1 MANWKVDIGGGSQAF
16 GQSLLA
22 SAQKRSKKRRK
33 KAKIAGY
40 AALALG
46 IGDMVMQRR
55 ANSRL
60 EHLKRTNTVAEAAA
74 LANFKQASSFYD
86 LQVKDMITKGIN
98 VNDVR
103 EGGDVHNYLRHL
115 EMERI
120 NRAEGITSTMQNA
133 DPSIMEQ
140 IRSQATI
147 QSADNLREYQKKYA
161 KYGQYI
167 DDGVLVSEEKI
178 KAPYEKILIDATNR
192 LTSPDNTS
200 IIRAGLNKIGITKS
214 NEDLYTDIKLGGDT
228 FKVSYE
234 TAEAFRDRVQMS
246 TDQSKALDDLI
257 AQSTEQYGPVKALE
271 LKRAIVIDEPDNARE
286 VKIYASSF
294 KAVEN
299 QVMDTSGID
308 AKYIKD
314 GKIDWNQVQADGID
328 IKLNSGFLAEVST
341 EAYNGVSDGDKAL
354 SKAELE
360 MVFENL
366 TSVEVNNFRTSVFN
380 SLKLLEREAFNIAA
394 TPNDP
399 NPIIDITPEMMA
411 QAINET
417 IRENFIFTKEEGDQ
431 RVFDTAWRDKNNLYV
446 SKFNVISDTE
456 KALMRKSKEEQQQ
469 FIQQKLEGLEEKERT
484 MAEALM
490 AMDPVAITN
499 DFKKN
504 MEEGQSLSELNRMRD
519 LIKEYRPELE
529 DEVDN
534 IMADYAPPP
543 PPQIEEIEVT
553 ATRRQMDE
561 ILETPTTPTTP
572 EIEEIEVTAEK
583 RPEIEP
589 EVVATPKKKRKTET
603 KAEGKA
609 RRAREKAERK
619 AKEKE
624 IIGNV
629 GSLLERVVPAVLS
642 SIDQTRIEKLE
653 KAIAKEQYGPVG
665 SLIKKHT
672 GTAYRKLSMEERK
685 LAAED
690 IIKAIL
696 KGE

>member
-1 MANWKVDIGGGSQAF
+1 MANWKVDIGEGSQAY

-40 AALALG
+40 AAMALG

-60 EHLKRTNTVAEAAA
+60 EHLKNSNTLAEAAA
-74 LANFKQASSFYD
+74 LADLKQASSFYD
-86 LQVKDMITKGIN
+86 LQVKDMIKAGIN

-103 EGGDVHNYLRHL
+103 EGGDVHSYLSDL
-115 EMERI
+115 ELARI
-120 NRAEGITSTMQNA
+120 KRKKGVTSTMQNA
-133 DPSIMEQ
+133 DPAIMEQ
-140 IRSQATI
+140 IENQAFL
-147 QSADNLREYQKKYA
+147 QGGDNLREYQKKYA

-178 KAPYEKILIDATNR
+178 KAPYEKILVDATNR

-214 NEDLYTDIKLGGDT
+214 NEDLYTDIELGGDT
-228 FKVSYE
+228 FKVSYQ
-234 TAEAFRDRVQMS
+234 TAEDFRNRVQMS

-257 AQSTEQYGPVKALE
+257 TESTQQYGPVEAFE
-271 LKRAIVIDEPDNARE
+271 IKRAIVIDEPDNARE
-286 VKIYASSF
+286 LKIYATSA
-294 KAVEN
+294 KAVDS
-299 QVMDTSGID
+299 QVMSTEGIK
-308 AKYIKD
+308 AEFITD
-314 GKIDWNQVQADGID
+314 GKVDWTKVIADGGEIQ
-328 IKLNSGFLAEVST
+328 LNSGFLAELST
-341 EAYNGVSDGDKAL
+341 DTYNGVSDNDKTL

-366 TSVEVNNFRTSVFN
+366 TQEEKNNFRTSVFN

-399 NPIIDITPEMMA
+399 NPIIDITPEMMS
-411 QAINET
+411 QAVNET
-417 IRENFIFTKEEGDQ
+417 IKENFIFTEEKGDQ
-431 RVFDTAWRDKNNLYV
+431 RELDTAFLSKNNLYV
-446 SKFNVISDTE
+446 SKFEVISDTK
-456 KALMRKSKEEQQQ
+456 KAMMRKSKEEQQQ
-469 FIQQKLEGLEEKERT
+469 IIIQKLEGLEEKERT
-484 MAEALM
+484 MAESLIA
-490 AMDPVAITN
+490 ADPVAITN

-519 LIKEYRPELE
+519 LIIKYRPELLDDVE
-529 DEVDN
+529 N
-534 IMADYAPPP
+534 IMADYIPPSP
-543 PPQIEEIEVT
+543 IEEIEVT

-572 EIEEIEVTAEK
+572 TTPEIEEIEVTAEK
-583 RPEIEP
+583 RPE
-589 EVVATPKKKRKTET
+589 VVATSKKKRKKET

-624 IIGNV
+624 IIGSV
-629 GSLLERVVPAVLS
+629 GSLLERVPPAILS
-642 SIDQTRIEKLE
+642 AMDKTRIENLE
-653 KAIAKEQYGPVG
+653 KAIAKEQYGSVG
-665 SLIKKHT
+665 SLIKQYT